1 MLTLP
6 VIFCTRLSNLSLRE
20 FMLMSYPTNLIRLC
34 FLMEH
39 KLAALS
45 YSLKELA
52 LHSLFIQLP
61 TPIFI
66 KAMQT
71 IMSLQC
77 I

>member
-1 MLTLP
+1 
-6 VIFCTRLSNLSLRE
+6 
-20 FMLMSYPTNLIRLC
+20 MSYPTNLIRLC

>member
-1 MLTLP
+1 MSTLP

-20 FMLMSYPTNLIRLC
+20 FMSYPTNLIRLC